1 MIVVLILVITIIPGC
16 RNNPASNHIDETP
29 YISSLNNSN
38 PIDLTELIEFTIY
51 YKNIQNI
58 SDQAWRDYIFKTYN
72 IQLDPVL
79 QTADNGLWE
88 LESLRKSGN
97 LQGILALYNGE
108 FNSLFAN
115 INQYAVS
122 ISNYLESNI
131 IWQSLPDDYKTAAKI
146 GVDTW
151 AIPIQYKPYGDQM
164 RLRIYNREILN
175 ELAGNIPTTLS
186 DFYELVKSV
195 QEPGLI
201 DYVVPVERNNPF
213 NSLYDIFW
221 AYDIPVSCTDVAITS
236 IQYDYKQGVFRDY
249 SNDNKMKEA
258 LEFIQH
264 LYMMNIIRIPE
275 DNSDPGILFNMGK
288 AFTTQNMIYDRQKI
302 TNIQY
307 ESTLLLDESIDIR
320 IPVNKTSGFY
330 ILLKDTIKPEA
341 VVDRIVN
348 AFMNS
353 EEDNISAYLSSDK
366 TKYTVKPD
374 FIIYDGN
381 LYNDA
386 PALFREVITEK
397 GVIAKYRSS
406 RNEDIT
412 VSDKELSSYEEQY
425 LYFINNVN
433 KERFLGVNP
442 YYDYIRKSNEEI
454 SSLFNQYFKE
464 LFYSTVSLDDI
475 YAAYN
480 NEMIKLGASEYIESI
495 NEKINSH

>member
-1 MIVVLILVITIIPGC
+1 MIIILILVVILIPGC
-16 RNNPASNHIDETP
+16 RNNSAYNNIDETP
-29 YISSLNNSN
+29 NISSLNNSK
-38 PIDLTELIEFTIY
+38 PIDFTELIEFTIY
-51 YKNIQNI
+51 YKNIQKI
-58 SDQAWRDYIFKTYN
+58 SDQVWRDYILETYN
-72 IQLDPVL
+72 IQLDPVP
-79 QTADNGLWE
+79 QTADNGIWE
-88 LESLRKSGN
+88 LESLQKSGK

-108 FNSLFAN
+108 FNSMFTD

-164 RLRIYNREILN
+164 RLRIYNRDILN
-175 ELAGNIPTTLS
+175 QLGKDKPTTIS
-186 DFYELVKSV
+186 GFYELAKSV
-195 QEPGLI
+195 QESGLI
-201 DYVVPVERNNPF
+201 DYVVPVEKSNPF

-221 AYDIPVSCTDVAITS
+221 AYDIPLSCTDVTITS
-236 IQYDYKQGVFRDY
+236 IQYDYEQGVFRDY

-258 LEFIQH
+258 LEAIQH
-264 LYMMNIIRIPE
+264 LYMTNIISIPE
-275 DNSDPGILFNMGK
+275 DNSDLGILFNMGK
-288 AFTTQNMIYDRQKI
+288 AFTIQNMIYDRQKL
-302 TNIQY
+302 TDIQY
-307 ESTLLLDESIDIR
+307 DNTLLLDESIDIR

-330 ILLKDTIKPEA
+330 ILLKDTIKPES

-348 AFMNS
+348 AFLNT
-353 EEDNISAYLSSDK
+353 EEDNISAYLGNDK

-374 FIIYDGN
+374 FIVYDGN
-381 LYNDA
+381 LYNGA

-397 GVIAKYRSS
+397 AVVAKYRSS

-412 VSDKELSSYEEQY
+412 VSDKELNSYEEQY

-464 LFYSTVSLDDI
+464 VFYSTVSLDDI

-480 NEMIKLGASEYIESI
+480 AEMIKLGASEYIESL